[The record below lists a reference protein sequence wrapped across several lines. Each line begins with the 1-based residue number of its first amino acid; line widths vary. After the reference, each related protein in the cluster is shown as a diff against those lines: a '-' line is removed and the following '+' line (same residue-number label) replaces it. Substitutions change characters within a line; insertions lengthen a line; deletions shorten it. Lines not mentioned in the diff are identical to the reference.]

1 MATAPTDSHYAPLT
15 ADLIRRERD
24 FDSTIMLHRPPFPRR
39 SELAENAKLFTMTWA
54 GGFVFFL
61 TFIG

>member
-1 MATAPTDSHYAPLT
+1 MATAAPDSLYAPLT
-15 ADLIRRERD
+15 ADLIRRDVEFETAITLR
-24 FDSTIMLHRPPFPRR
+24 RPAFPRR
-39 SELAENAKLFTMTWA
+39 SELAENAKLFTITWA

>member
-1 MATAPTDSHYAPLT
+1 MASAPTESLYPPLT
-15 ADLIRRERD
+15 AALIRREIDEQVSAR
-24 FDSTIMLHRPPFPRR
+24 RPPMPSR
-39 SELAENAKLFTMTWA
+39 SQLAENAKLFTITWA

>member
-1 MATAPTDSHYAPLT
+1 MATLPTDSLYPPLT
-15 ADLIRRERD
+15 AKLIKRGLVD
-24 FDSTIMLHRPPFPRR
+24 DIIAHGPPPMPKR

-61 TFIG
+61 TFLG

>member
-1 MATAPTDSHYAPLT
+1 MATAPTDSLYPPLT
-15 ADLIRRERD
+15 ARLITRHR
-24 FDSTIMLHRPPFPRR
+24 FDDALAAARPRFPKR

-54 GGFVFFL
+54 GGLVFFL

>member
-1 MATAPTDSHYAPLT
+1 MATAPTESRYAPLT
-15 ADLIRRERD
+15 ADLIRRECD
-24 FDSTIMLHRPPFPRR
+24 FDDVILLRRPPFPRR